1 MVSGYYVL
9 ISYIRILHS
18 TTLLS
23 GRQVRVPQR
32 NPPLF
37 SQPMTPRRYQCHDRG
52 DDGRGG
58 KKRGI
63 LFAPE
68 DALEEDP
75 VVLNYLRNYVEKI
88 EILKENG

>member
-1 MVSGYYVL
+1 
-9 ISYIRILHS
+9 
-18 TTLLS
+18 
-23 GRQVRVPQR
+23 
-32 NPPLF
+32 
-37 SQPMTPRRYQCHDRG
+37 MTPRRYQCHDRG

-63 LFAPE
+63 LFAPD